1 MSGSKKVFTTLGSS
15 NHVPEEREAF
25 DYYATDPRAVE
36 MLLELEQFSPVI
48 WEPACGEGHISKV
61 LQAHG
66 YEVISTDLIYRG
78 FGDPEPLDFLKET
91 LDDFEGDIIT
101 NPPYSM
107 GLEFV
112 QRALESVRHRMA
124 SYCQESTRYCNYG
137 KGKFGEEITV
147 IKPCFWDEN
156 TLGEKVKMDC
166 WRIAMR
172 DAEDAY
178 FALLDEGCTPQEARS
193 VLPNSLKTEVVM
205 TANIRE
211 WRHFLKL
218 RCSPAAHPQ
227 MREVALILL
236 DKVHWLIPVCFD
248 DIWSEYHADV

>member
-1 MSGSKKVFTTLGSS
+1 
-15 NHVPEEREAF
+15 
-25 DYYATDPRAVE
+25 
-36 MLLELEQFSPVI
+36 
-48 WEPACGEGHISKV
+48 
-61 LQAHG
+61 
-66 YEVISTDLIYRG
+66 
-78 FGDPEPLDFLKET
+78 
-91 LDDFEGDIIT
+91 
-101 NPPYSM
+101 
-107 GLEFV
+107 
-112 QRALESVRHRMA
+112 
-124 SYCQESTRYCNYG
+124 
-137 KGKFGEEITV
+137 
-147 IKPCFWDEN
+147 
-156 TLGEKVKMDC
+156 MDC

-178 FALLDEGCTPQEARS
+178 FALLDEGCTTQEARS

-236 DKVHWLIPVCFD
+236 DKVHALIPVCFD